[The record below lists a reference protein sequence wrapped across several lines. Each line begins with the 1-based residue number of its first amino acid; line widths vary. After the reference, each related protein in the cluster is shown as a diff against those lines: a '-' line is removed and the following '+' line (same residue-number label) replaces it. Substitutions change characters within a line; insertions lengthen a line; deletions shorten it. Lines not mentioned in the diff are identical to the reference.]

1 MDTEKLLQELDSLKD
16 RALERERV
24 AGRDAN
30 LLQELDSLKASNE
43 HLKQKLLH
51 AENDLVYAVTKA
63 TTRAR
68 EAESARDKA
77 SQQLRSAR
85 KQVLKEVVK
94 TIEGLKENDFLG
106 GEKTAMITLDIVN
119 NVLKESFH
127 ELQQ

>member
-1 MDTEKLLQELDSLKD
+1 MDTEKLLQELDSLT
-16 RALERERV
+16 
-24 AGRDAN
+24 
-30 LLQELDSLKASNE
+30 ASNE
-43 HLKQKLLH
+43 RLKQKLLH

-63 TTRAR
+63 TTRAW

-119 NVLKESFH
+119 KVLTEGFH